1 MHFEVK
7 IPLYTSESLLI
18 LLDVWKK
25 AAVQQNNNPF
35 RECGSLEEFKAR
47 LANSK
52 IEYDIH
58 NEDIFLTEMLCKT
71 VILTVPSGKI
81 DMYYD
86 MERLY
91 VDYDGTREHIWG
103 SVNYER
109 PDYIKEF
116 ADLLLEWAEDCNTEL
131 YSYFTDS
138 HADRPW
144 YHGPSDPPWN
154 ILFNIEIA
162 VIKTVWPHM
171 DYTKLKPVGGSYL
184 KRIGYPNQWDFVG
197 PVTLTVSADN
207 FILFNCIRD
216 LFEYPYIVGHE
227 IMGVIKRTTD
237 NPPQSKLIAVDTKC
251 IAMLREELLISSK
264 LIGFS
269 EQQKNNIHALMSKRF
284 VQKGM
289 N

>member
-7 IPLYTSESLLI
+7 IPLYMSESLLI

-25 AAVQQNNNPF
+25 AAVQEKNNPF
-35 RECGSLEEFKAR
+35 YKCGSLEEFKTR
-47 LANSK
+47 LTNSK

-116 ADLLLEWAEDCNTEL
+116 ADLLLEWAEDCGTEV
-131 YSYFTDS
+131 YSYITDS
-138 HADRPW
+138 HLDRPW
-144 YHGPSDPPWN
+144 YHGPSDPPWRH
-154 ILFNIEIA
+154 LCNIEIA

-171 DYTKLKPVGGSYL
+171 DHTQLKPVGGSYL
-184 KRIGYPNQWDFVG
+184 KRIGYLKEWDFVG
-197 PVTLTVSADN
+197 PVVLCVSADN
-207 FILFNCIRD
+207 FLYFNCIQD
-216 LFEYPYIVGHE
+216 LFEYPYTVGYE
-227 IMGVIKRTTD
+227 IIGVIKRRSD
-237 NPPQSKLIAVDTKC
+237 NLLQSKLIAVNTTC
-251 IAMLREELLISSK
+251 IAMLHEKLLISQK

-269 EQQKNNIHALMSKRF
+269 EEQRKNIKALMPAPF
-284 VQKGM
+284 VRKDIH
-289 N
+289 